1 MKTIDERLALL
12 SRLNREHGT
21 LFDAEVPSELLATIR
36 AQSSSGRSRAEIAAE
51 LDCLSDPTVVGSIQ
65 AALGSPAP
73 RPSGVLAR
81 N

>member
-1 MKTIDERLALL
+1 MKNITEQLELL

-21 LFDAEVPSELLATIR
+21 LFDAETPSELLATIR
-36 AQSSSGRSRAEIAAE
+36 ALNSSGSSRAEIAAE
-51 LDCLSDPTVVGSIQ
+51 LDCMSDPSVVGSIQ
-65 AALGSPAP
+65 TALGDPAP